1 MEGTIGGGTEPT
13 SQVGPLID
21 GGARDDVHALVTAAV
36 DAGASVITGGA
47 PVSGPG
53 YFYQPTV
60 LGNVSNDATILGQE
74 IFGPVAPVTIFITEE
89 DAIRLANASE
99 YVVASYLYS
108 VTSPGS
114 CEWRS
119 RSSLAWPG
127 STLVLSPTPK
137 IASVQQRT
145 GNQDRRNGP
154 RAWHPSHPG
163 SRRRPDPQLREW
175 RSSSWR
181 TLTRFLAGMTS
192 PGFPLRSSS
201 IPT

>member
-36 DAGASVITGGA
+36 DAGASIITGGA

-74 IFGPVAPVTIFITEE
+74 IFGPVARHHLHHRRGCDQAGQRQRVRRSFLPIQF
-89 DAIRLANASE
+89 
-99 YVVASYLYS
+99 